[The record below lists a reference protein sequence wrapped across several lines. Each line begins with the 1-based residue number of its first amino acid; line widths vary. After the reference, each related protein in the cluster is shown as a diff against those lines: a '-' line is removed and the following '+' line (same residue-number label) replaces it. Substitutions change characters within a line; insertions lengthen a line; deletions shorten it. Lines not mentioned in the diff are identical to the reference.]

1 MIIDINVALFEYEK
15 SEKEKGVGL
24 IEGTKNFHKY
34 LLQKEAKKKLDRKII
49 SDSDMQLLDKATIKD
64 SWHQTWYEGYL
75 MPSDYQPQ
83 APEIDWNAFLKT
95 CRKVY
100 FYFSS
105 RVSALS
111 QDIFPVPEVLPTS
124 YFNCFFA
131 ATCHKRVLFE
141 DHSVQI
147 VFISHITINQGNIL
161 VQIEIFTL
169 HACQFHSQQ

>member
-1 MIIDINVALFEYEK
+1 
-15 SEKEKGVGL
+15 
-24 IEGTKNFHKY
+24 
-34 LLQKEAKKKLDRKII
+34 
-49 SDSDMQLLDKATIKD
+49 MQLLDKATIKD